1 MRDWRSGHGVMWQ
14 MRDESGFN
22 RTSAERVVIITCEMS
37 TEDGECRGAKVGK
50 WFVIH
55 CPDLF

>member
-1 MRDWRSGHGVMWQ
+1 MWQ
-14 MRDESGFN
+14 MKDESGFN
-22 RTSAERVVIITCEMS
+22 RTSAERVVITCEMS
-37 TEDGECRGAKVGK
+37 TEDGECRGAKVGE